1 MRSSELVTLAEAIS
15 KLDRTT
21 QYLLEVVS
29 YRSLNFREVLQYQPY
44 LVIRALGSDNR
55 SGLRWRLR
63 HDDPRFF
70 SVLKTLGATVCR
82 AVSHFVRYKGVI
94 EQLYTDPPEHSVVL
108 CIDEMGPL
116 ASRTYEAKQLTKIH
130 GPPAGRAKVELD
142 YKHRPKGGFVFG
154 ALQPSTG
161 AVLTQT
167 YSRRIVGNYVEFLEK
182 VEQWLPPEIKRVCAI
197 VDNLYMHSAYD
208 VMLFSLAYPRWEFV
222 FQPKYA
228 GYLNLI
234 EPWWKTLR
242 SLALKGRR
250 FEVWTEM
257 VEPVKQATDYWNK
270 HKHPYIWG
278 RRRRHRTPR
287 KFGVATLPSMS
298 AF

>member
-1 MRSSELVTLAEAIS
+1 
-15 KLDRTT
+15 
-21 QYLLEVVS
+21 
-29 YRSLNFREVLQYQPY
+29 
-44 LVIRALGSDNR
+44 
-55 SGLRWRLR
+55 
-63 HDDPRFF
+63 
-70 SVLKTLGATVCR
+70 
-82 AVSHFVRYKGVI
+82 
-94 EQLYTDPPEHSVVL
+94 
-108 CIDEMGPL
+108 MGPL
-116 ASRTYEAKQLTKIH
+116 ASRTYEGKELTRIH
-130 GPPAGRAKVELD
+130 GPPAGRAKVPLD
-142 YKHRPKGGFVFG
+142 YQHRPKGGFVFG

-161 AVLTQT
+161 AVLTEM
-167 YSRRIVGNYVEFLEK
+167 YPRRITGHYIEFLEK
-182 VEQWLPPEIKRVCAI
+182 VEQWIPPEVERIYAVI
-197 VDNLYMHSAYD
+197 DNLFMHSSYD
-208 VMLFSLAYPRWEFV
+208 ALLFSLAHPRWEFV

-257 VEPVKQATDYWNK
+257 IEPIRRATDYWNE

-287 KFGVATLPSMS
+287 KFGVAALPTVS